1 MNLPNRLSLLRVA
14 LIPLCLGL
22 MYAATPLCD
31 ALALAVFLIASF
43 TDFLD
48 GHIARSQ
55 NLVTDL
61 GRFIDP
67 VADKLLVLSVMI
79 LLCAQGKLAAWM
91 VIIVLARELS
101 VDGLRLVAM
110 LKGKVI
116 AAGHLGKIKTV
127 SQMTVISLALVNNW
141 PFGPFPM
148 KEILAWVMVL
158 FTLWSGA
165 DYFIK
170 NKAVLSAEAAE

>member
-1 MNLPNRLSLLRVA
+1 MNLPNRLSLLRVV
-14 LIPLCLGL
+14 LIPVCLGL
-22 MYAATPLCD
+22 MYAGTPLCD
-31 ALALAVFLIASF
+31 ALALIVFLLASI

-55 NLVTDL
+55 NLVTDF
-61 GRFIDP
+61 GKFVDP

-79 LLCAQGKLAAWM
+79 LLATQGKLAAWM

-127 SQMTVISLALVNNW
+127 SQMVVITLALANNW

-148 KEILAWVMVL
+148 KDILSWVMVL

-165 DYFIK
+165 DYFLK